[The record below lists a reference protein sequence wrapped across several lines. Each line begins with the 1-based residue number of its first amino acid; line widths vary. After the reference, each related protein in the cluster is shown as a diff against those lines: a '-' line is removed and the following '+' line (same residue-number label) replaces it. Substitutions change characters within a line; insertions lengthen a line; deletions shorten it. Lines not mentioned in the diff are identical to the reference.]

1 MKTIK
6 RLNQYAVTVQSYLL
20 VAMFIVLLALM
31 LIQVLFRYFLELP
44 LPWSEE
50 MARYVFIIVTY
61 LGASIAVANNGHIEI
76 NVRDLLLEKLFKSPE
91 PREHWNKVL
100 SLAAESVTF
109 AIAAIIS
116 YEFVFMVAD
125 DYTFDQVSTAAGF
138 PMCMISGFVLVC
150 LTMLTLHCLFRVA
163 DCAGEFLQ
171 PKPAGTD
178 SADLRT
184 LSHTQRPQ

>member
-31 LIQVLFRYFLELP
+31 LIQVLYRYFLELP

-50 MARYVFIIVTY
+50 MARYVFVIVTY

-76 NVRDLLLEKLFKSPE
+76 NVRDLLLGKLFKRSE
-91 PREHWNKVL
+91 PREHWNKIL
-100 SLAAESVTF
+100 SLTAEIVTF
-109 AIAAIIS
+109 AIAAIIT
-116 YEFVFMVAD
+116 YEFVFMVVD

-138 PMCMISGFVLVC
+138 PMCIVSGFVLAC
-150 LTMLTLHCLFRVA
+150 LTMLTLHCLFRVLV
-163 DCAGEFLQ
+163 CAGELLS
-171 PKPAGTD
+171 KPAGTE